1 LRFDALARCSIM
13 RAILPVALLAAV
25 TMACAPSQPPAQLP
39 VPAFVET
46 FAAIDEERWVVADGW
61 SNGDWTANHWR
72 EEQVQIA
79 PHGIDI
85 VLDAATDGDKPY
97 ASGELQS
104 HEEFRYGYFETRMRV
119 PRGSGLVTG
128 FFTYTRD
135 GHERTWEEIDVEI
148 LGRDT
153 HSIQVTYFHRGRDY
167 IVTRPLG
174 FDAAADFHNYGF
186 EWTPAHLRWY
196 VDGTLVHEERGANV
210 PLPRAAQRLYLHLW
224 NTETLTDWL
233 GSIDPDE
240 GPWRLSVACVAFA
253 PRYEGRPLCATSS

>member
-1 LRFDALARCSIM
+1 M
-13 RAILPVALLAAV
+13 RAVLAILAVALLAAV
-25 TMACAPSQPPAQLP
+25 ATACAPEPQP
-39 VPAFVET
+39 VPAFAERFET
-46 FAAIDEERWVVADGW
+46 IDEERWQVADGW

-72 EEQVQIA
+72 EEQIQIA

-85 VLDAATDGDKPY
+85 VLDAATDGDKAY
-97 ASGELQS
+97 TSGELQS
-104 HEEFRYGYFETRMRV
+104 RETFRYGYFETRMRV

-153 HSIQVTYFHRGRDY
+153 RSIQLTYFRRGRDH

-174 FDAAADFHNYGF
+174 FDAASDFHNYGF
-186 EWTPAHLRWY
+186 EWTPDKLRWY
-196 VDGTLVHEERGANV
+196 VDGTLVHEELGASA

-240 GPWRLSVACVAFA
+240 RPWRLSVGCIAFA
-253 PRYEGRPLCATSS
+253 PRYEGRPLCVSSS